1 MAQGLL
7 FLRHDIML
15 MSIRDFGKTIAA
27 VATGRSASGI
37 GVIRISGSEAI
48 SIADRVFTSI
58 NGVRLED
65 TPGYH
70 AHFGKVH
77 DAETHGDGWN
87 DDAVALVFRAPKS
100 YTGEDVVEL
109 SCHGGSASTELTLA
123 ACIEAGAYPAGA
135 GEFTRRALENGKISL
150 TQAEAVMSVISAE
163 GRQAAAIAG
172 SVLDGKL
179 KKRISEVI
187 DVLKELVVRI
197 SAWCDYPDEDEVPEI
212 TREML
217 LEKLGYIAPELKK
230 ITDEG
235 KSAVMLENGI
245 ETVICGKP
253 NVGKSTLMNLLA
265 GREKSIVTDIAGTT
279 RDIIDERV
287 SLDGVI
293 LHIYD
298 TAGIH
303 ETDSVIENIGVE
315 RAEEKIDQASLVLF
329 MLDASRPIDDDDR
342 RLMQKIHNKNCIG
355 IINKSD
361 IAEIAHNS
369 INNTNIRWV
378 DMSAREGH
386 GIDELAAAVKEITGI
401 EKLDPSAG
409 NVINERQLACARRAY
424 ESTAEALEN
433 TIAGVTFDAVNVLL
447 YDALDAL
454 YEMTGDKVTETVISE
469 IFAKFCVGK

>member
-1 MAQGLL
+1 MYIKEYGN
-7 FLRHDIML
+7 
-15 MSIRDFGKTIAA
+15 TIAA

-37 GVIRISGSEAI
+37 GVIRISGADAI
-48 SIADRVFTSI
+48 SIADKVFTSVT
-58 NGVRLED
+58 GVKLAD

-70 AHFGKVH
+70 AHYGKVH
-77 DAETHGDGWN
+77 DAGISDGVWN

-109 SCHGGSASTELTLA
+109 SCHGGSASTELTLS
-123 ACIEAGAYPAGA
+123 ACIDAGASPAGA

-150 TQAEAVMSVISAE
+150 TQAEAVISVISAE

-179 KKRISEVI
+179 NHRISGII
-187 DVLKELVVRI
+187 DALRELAVRI
-197 SAWCDYPDEDEVPEI
+197 SAWCDYPDEEEIPEI
-212 TREML
+212 TTEML
-217 LEKLGYIAPELKK
+217 IERMSDIKPELNA
-230 ITDEG
+230 ILREG

-287 SLDGVI
+287 SIDGIV

-303 ETDSVIENIGVE
+303 NTDNIIENIGVE
-315 RAEEKIDQASLVLF
+315 RAERKIEQAALVLV
-329 MLDASRPIDDDDR
+329 MLDASRPLDDDDYE
-342 RLMQKIHNKNCIG
+342 LLEKLQDKNCIG
-355 IINKSD
+355 IINKTDVAD
-361 IAEIAHNS
+361 IDHNS
-369 INNTNIRWV
+369 INKVITRWV
-378 DMSAREGH
+378 DMSAKNGRGLE
-386 GIDELAAAVKEITGI
+386 ELAAAVKELTGI
-401 EKLDPSAG
+401 ERLDPSAG
-409 NVINERQLACARRAY
+409 NVINERQLACVRRAY
-424 ESTAEALEN
+424 ESIEQALQD
-433 TIAGVTFDAVNVLL
+433 TKDGVTFDAVNVMI

-454 YEMTGDKVTETVISE
+454 YELTGDKVTETVINE
-469 IFAKFCVGK
+469 IFARFCVGK